1 MNYFQSQKA
10 VVAGIASLFIL
21 FIGIEV
27 QKQIPNRVD
36 LVYSTFDFESSAPL
50 IGEIG
55 EIRTVL
61 ATQVNGS
68 STEGRWVVIDF
79 SRKAD
84 EPFGLRGVIEDS
96 DGTQYLSTFPMSY
109 GCGFG
114 YPGLARHCVLAFEV
128 PSAFTADDVSSS
140 NLLIY
145 GANSK
150 MSPRIVIPIGQVSEE
165 DEIVREGL
173 TI

>member
-1 MNYFQSQKA
+1 MS
-10 VVAGIASLFIL
+10 GLASLFIL
-21 FIGIEV
+21 FCGVAV
-27 QKQIPNRVD
+27 QEHIPNRTD

-50 IGEIG
+50 IGEVG
-55 EIRTVL
+55 EIRTVM

-84 EPFGLRGVIEDS
+84 EPFGLRGVIEDA
-96 DGTQYLSTFPMSY
+96 DGTQFLSTFPMSY
-109 GCGFG
+109 DCGFG
-114 YPGLARHCVLAFEV
+114 YPSLARDCVLAFEV
-128 PSAFTADDVSSS
+128 PGNFTADDVSASK
-140 NLLIY
+140 LLIY
-145 GANSK
+145 GANSQ

-165 DEIVREGL
+165 DESVREGL